1 MTIRGF
7 FQVLPG
13 SNTLQDD
20 EIMIKTKTK
29 MIDLV
34 FAKQI
39 NVFRNSLVLTHP
51 RQELGFHDQ
60 ETI

>member
-1 MTIRGF
+1 M
-7 FQVLPG
+7 LPG